1 MKKISILLLMLLGQH
16 LVFAQSQKVLKSSVK
31 EVSLFTNGA
40 QIVRTATVNIQ
51 PGVSELVF
59 EGISPYTNISSIQ
72 PSGKGNFIILDSR
85 HNIQYPEPSDNPEI
99 LIPANLQ
106 HKIESLLDTIN
117 DINFDF
123 DVIKDRRDLYIKQK
137 EMLANNPLMRGG
149 GKSDSLPVLKDV
161 LEYYN
166 TKMNAI
172 NTELQKIRR
181 EESKINLRRTQ
192 LQTRYNELLAYKA
205 RLISEKT
212 SSTAPIYQVIVT
224 VSAKEA
230 VSGSLSISYIC
241 SNAGW
246 TPAYDIR
253 VKDVDAPVELTF
265 KANVYQNTGEDWNNV
280 KLKLSTNN
288 PGKNNTKPYLAAW
301 YLNYYMPVNAYTS
314 NMYMGTSDNAPA
326 SVSRKSE
333 MSDET
338 FSSKEKKI
346 PTAQTAS
353 NYTTQTKNITAMEY
367 NIDLPY
373 SIPSDGK
380 YHLVFVQEYNN
391 IATNYNYYAAPKID
405 KDAFLIARLSAWEE
419 LNLVAAKAN
428 IYFENA
434 FVGETIIDPNIIS
447 DTLELSLGRDKGI
460 NIQRKKLKDKEK
472 EQIMGSSRIKTISME
487 ITVRNNKSSMVD
499 LNLEDQ
505 IPIANDKDIK
515 VSFDTE
521 NFTGNFNENTGMLNW
536 KMKLKP
542 KESKVVIF
550 TYTIKYDKERNLI
563 MN

>member
-1 MKKISILLLMLLGQH
+1 MKKISIVLLMLLGQH
-16 LVFAQSQKVLKSSVK
+16 IVFAQSQKVLKSSVK

-85 HNIQYPEPSDNPEI
+85 HNIQYPEPADNPEI

-123 DVIKDRRDLYIKQK
+123 DVIKDRRDLFIKQK

-149 GKSDSLPVLKDV
+149 GKSDSLAVLKDV

-280 KLKLSTNN
+280 KLKLSTNT

-326 SVSRKSE
+326 SVSLKSLE
-333 MSDET
+333 EVET
-338 FSSKEKKI
+338 VSSKGKKI
-346 PTAQTAS
+346 PSAQTAS

-373 SIPSDGK
+373 TIPSDGK

-391 IATNYNYYAAPKID
+391 IATSYNYYTAPKID

-434 FVGETIIDPNIIS
+434 FVGETNIDPNIIS

-505 IPIANDKDIK
+505 IPVANDKDIK
-515 VSFDTE
+515 VSFDAE